1 MRKFILYCTLGCLL
15 MFGCSNDE
23 DLIDKESYVSLFLR
37 MQHSWDGESI
47 TLSDLNTIKYE
58 NANGEKMSVERL
70 RYLISDVTLEKEDG
84 TFIALEDYYLI
95 DVSKEETMV
104 FEISDSIPPDTYKN
118 ISFTFGFDNEDNLS
132 GVYPDLNAALWNVPE
147 MLGGGYHFMQLEGK
161 FLDESQEEIGYQYH
175 AIKAVDI
182 SGDEPVFQDTFFTV
196 DLGSVTIEGEEELQV
211 SMDVSEWFN
220 NPVQW
225 DLNELHSM
233 MMPNFDAQVMMF
245 HNGQNVFALKGD

>member
-23 DLIDKESYVSLFLR
+23 DLIDEEANVSVSLK
-37 MQHSWDGESI
+37 MQHSWDGETI
-47 TLSDLNTIKYE
+47 AMTDLNTIKYE
-58 NANGEKMSVERL
+58 NANGEKMSIERL
-70 RYLISDVTLEKEDG
+70 RYLISDVTLEKQDG
-84 TFIALEDYYLI
+84 TIVELKDYYLVDI
-95 DVSKEETMV
+95 TKEETLV
-104 FEISDSIPPDTYKN
+104 IEISDSIPPDTYNN

-132 GVYPDLNAALWNVPE
+132 GIYPDLNTALWNVPE

-161 FLDESQEEIGYQYH
+161 FINESQVETGYQYH
-175 AIKAVDI
+175 AIKAVDN

-196 DLGSVTIEGEEELQV
+196 NLGPVTIRGQEELKL
-211 SMDVSEWFN
+211 SMDVSEWFK

-225 DLNELHSM
+225 NLNELHSM

-245 HNGQNVFALKGD
+245 HNGQNVFSLVED